1 MIFIR
6 IMATTIGKPCNKLP
20 FKLFC
25 RVCEDISNAKNDKKV
40 IILEK
45 FINKCRGSI
54 DKSENLNIVSHL
66 TLLK

>member
-1 MIFIR
+1 MIIFIR
-6 IMATTIGKPCNKLP
+6 IMATTMGKPCNKIP

-25 RVCEDISNAKNDKKV
+25 RVCDDIYNAKSEHKI

-54 DKSENLNIVSHL
+54 ENNDNLDIVSWS
-66 TLLK
+66 